1 MAMID
6 PQNPLRPPISQEPLT
21 TEEII
26 SVKSRCPEL
35 TKPWTPT
42 PELLA
47 LLLAAKQN
55 EPD

>member
-1 MAMID
+1 MID